1 MISKSDSSGIRSSGS
16 QQWTLAEGVA
26 LIFEM
31 KDVKFLV
38 LKVTALALSL
48 ALLEVSSIS
57 CGKNSSLIRLWVWE
71 WRSSQS
77 ARSWASRQ
85 AHLLCC
91 QSLWTWHPTWGCSWN
106 SWQASDWK
114 QWHGEARSSSPVS
127 SHDDSLASGKVIIP
141 NCLPAISWYSVELW
155 LLFRLR
161 AYYKYYTASLHS
173 SGPWAVFAYSMRTD

>member
-1 MISKSDSSGIRSSGS
+1 MISKSDSSGIRSFDS

-31 KDVKFLV
+31 KDVKSLV
-38 LKVTALALSL
+38 PKVAALALSL

-71 WRSSQS
+71 WRRSQS

-106 SWQASDWK
+106 SWQASDGK

-127 SHDDSLASGKVIIP
+127 SHDDSLASGKVIVP
-141 NCLPAISWYSVELW
+141 TTSWYSVELW

-161 AYYKYYTASLHS
+161 AYTAFLHS